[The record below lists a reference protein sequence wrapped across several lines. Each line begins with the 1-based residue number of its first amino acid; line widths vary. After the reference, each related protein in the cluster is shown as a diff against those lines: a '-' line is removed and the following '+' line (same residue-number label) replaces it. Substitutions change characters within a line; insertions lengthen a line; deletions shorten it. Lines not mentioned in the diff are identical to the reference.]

1 MKRLLIALLMIPTM
15 GKAEALF
22 ETSNR
27 GGGKIVL
34 TDEYC
39 SDGERRL
46 AYATHP
52 NSDTQLGCW
61 TADSSHIHVKWY
73 DSPLRSY
80 DYTGWVDK
88 RKKKSNT

>member
-1 MKRLLIALLMIPTM
+1 MKKFLIWLLMIPAM

-22 ETSNR
+22 ETSNK

-39 SDGERRL
+39 NDGKHRL

-52 NSDTQLGCW
+52 DIDTQMGCW
-61 TADSSHIHVKWY
+61 TADNSHIHIRWY
-73 DSPLRSY
+73 NGSLRSY
-80 DYTGWVDK
+80 DYNGWIDK
-88 RKKKSNT
+88 RPVKSSL

>member
-1 MKRLLIALLMIPTM
+1 MIRLLLTLLMIPAM

-22 ETSNR
+22 ETSNK

-39 SDGERRL
+39 NDGKHRL

-52 NSDTQLGCW
+52 DIDTQMGCW
-61 TADSSHIHVKWY
+61 VADNSHIHIRWY
-73 DSPLRSY
+73 GGSLRSY
-80 DYTGWVDK
+80 DYSGWIDK
-88 RKKKSNT
+88 RPVKSSL

>member
-1 MKRLLIALLMIPTM
+1 MIRLLLALLMIPAM

-22 ETSNR
+22 ETANT

-39 SDGERRL
+39 NDNNHRL

-52 NSDTQLGCW
+52 EGETQMGCW
-61 TADSSHIHVKWY
+61 TADNSHIHVKWY
-73 DSPLRSY
+73 GGQLRSY
-80 DYTGWVDK
+80 DYTGWIDK
-88 RKKKSNT
+88 RKKRPNT